1 MVILGLND
9 LGGACEVA
17 TAVGSE
23 IPRDEEFAQVL
34 TQCGPA
40 ANTAQPFYGPGRAL
54 SMA

>member
-1 MVILGLND
+1 MVIR

-17 TAVGSE
+17 TAIGSE
-23 IPRDEEFAQVL
+23 IPQNEESAQVL

-40 ANTAQPFYGPGRAL
+40 ANTAQPFYGPGRAR